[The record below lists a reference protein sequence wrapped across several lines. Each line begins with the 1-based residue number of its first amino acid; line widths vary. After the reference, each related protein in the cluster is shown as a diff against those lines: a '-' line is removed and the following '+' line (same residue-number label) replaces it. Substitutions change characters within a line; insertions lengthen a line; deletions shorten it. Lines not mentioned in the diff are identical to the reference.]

1 MSLPHNVPQNVIDDE
16 ADFFTP
22 DQSPVMSR
30 TNSRENLQ
38 EDNEEIADQDLVL
51 PRRSARANKG
61 QTSRFQDY
69 DLQHLDKAT
78 ATKLPIIL
86 IDKEG
91 ENLNSMNNAAEVVGG
106 SLG

>member
-1 MSLPHNVPQNVIDDE
+1 MKQTSLPQTNH
-16 ADFFTP
+16 
-22 DQSPVMSR
+22 QSC
-30 TNSRENLQ
+30 Q
-38 EDNEEIADQDLVL
+38 VL

-69 DLQHLDKAT
+69 DLQHLDEAT

-91 ENLNSMNNAAEVVGG
+91 ENLNSINNAAEVVGG
-106 SLG
+106 NKDQKAEKEMELNSIAAAIWRPWV